1 MNNHTLMQRIAI
13 VFAVL
18 LWFSPSW
25 IFAQNLIVN
34 GDFEQ
39 GNSGFSSKYRYVSP
53 YYNNLPVG
61 IPDTCYT
68 VDNKSRG
75 HGIGWLGWPDVYGYL
90 GSADNPNKYMLVNG
104 WGTTDAPNKYVWKQQ
119 VNVTSQTNYTF
130 KCWVC
135 NLSQSYWPITANP
148 SQIRIK
154 INGNWVGPAVTLD
167 INNHD
172 FQQITRTW
180 PSGDVSGQVY
190 IEIYDVYTQDPF
202 DGDDFGLDHISFVPD
217 VLYSVTANDDPDNSV
232 CLNQTVAIPVLN
244 NDTIMPAGNNNNV
257 TLSIIT
263 PLNQINGTTT
273 MPTISNNNIIYYNYN
288 DASYT
293 GNTTSFQYKVTWH
306 GLTSIATVQIT
317 LNRPPTVGS
326 ISDIVPASVC
336 APYTFSLSPPDINSY
351 GSDLIPSGCG
361 WQMQINGQ
369 WGAVPNPIEYEHN
382 GCSIRYRALNGCGAN
397 NSNAVQLTVNAIPIV
412 PDITAPAGIC
422 AGLSFDLTTPSVTWR
437 HNDPST
443 CWGSWEIQIGGV
455 WDSLINNNIP
465 FDYNGCN
472 IRYKARNGCCE
483 EGEYIYSNQVAVTVY
498 STDLIDEGELTACD
512 AITHHGVQCNQSG
525 PYTSDTIIN
534 GCTVPVSWYFNLGE
548 EFIALP
554 EEIQTCDSYYWW
566 RTHKTYETSGNY
578 DTTIVSGNPMICDS
592 TFSLHLTINHAPVF
606 TEQLESPNPIEVC
619 SSLGVLNVSAPSFEN
634 GGTPHWEYATSENGP
649 WIDDGF
655 DPTAFNLDYGSYWL
669 RRAVINDCTDEP
681 VTSNPVQFYVSE
693 PPVISIVSGQMPDSI
708 CAGDI
713 LDLPDV
719 TVDFRNKD
727 QVGGQQW
734 QMADSQEGPYWLYPA
749 MPIND
754 DCWIQYIAQ
763 NSCGIDTLGPVHV
776 SVISV
781 DDQYPDPILGCDT
794 VWFDGNYY
802 MRDTVI
808 DRVIGD
814 FCQYT
819 IHNSIV
825 VNHSDRPETNPDLI
839 EEVTWCHD
847 EYFWH
852 GRTYYRSDDL
862 QVDRWYT
869 SNIHGCDSIREL
881 RLRFGTANEIWNN
894 NQFGCD
900 SYTWHVND
908 TTSYTY
914 YYDEDQPH
922 ILDTVF
928 IPGVGDDCDTYYYL
942 DLIMG
947 KIWEAS
953 ESPCD
958 TIPICSGEDYNGVFY
973 SEDIIVYDTLS
984 ASTHCDSIVSR
995 YLSIIRPIETTDN
1008 IANCVLPYMWYS
1020 QDQYHLFVEDGEEY
1034 TASLTSLVTGCDS
1047 IVTIH
1052 FNLLPEITLPTK
1064 DTLVCEPFALPDG
1077 QIVNNSDLWS
1087 YTIHSLDECDTIVPI
1102 QVEFIQTDTL
1112 IDEPISAC
1120 NSYTF
1125 EGNDYLPGFYPIYYD
1140 TVFASNG
1147 CISSVH
1153 LLNLTVKDSE
1163 QMGTI
1168 SGNANVYV
1176 ASSLISGI
1184 YRYEIDTEGLAGPAT
1199 WSLSN
1204 PDWQIIEQGDVFCR
1218 VFVTTPGNATLTAH
1232 FNVEECGEMERS
1244 FEINAVFYGMDD
1256 YQGVDVHIFPNPTKG
1271 SVTIETEGIESLRL
1285 IDMMGQ
1291 VLETREYD
1299 RSDCVTLNLSTYTP
1313 SVYLFEIKTVYGVV
1327 KKRLILCR

>member
-1 MNNHTLMQRIAI
+1 MQRIAI
-13 VFAVL
+13 VFTVL
-18 LWFSPSW
+18 LWFLPSW

-68 VDNKSRG
+68 VDNKSTD

-190 IEIYDVYTQDPF
+190 IEIYDVYTQDPS

-232 CLNQTVAIPVLN
+232 CLNQTVAIPVLDNDVIMPSGN
-244 NDTIMPAGNNNNV
+244 NDNV

-336 APYTFSLSPPDINSY
+336 APYTFSLSSPDINSY

-361 WQMQINGQ
+361 WQIRIGGQ
-369 WGAVPNPIEYEHN
+369 WGPIPNPIEYEHN
-382 GCSIRYRALNGCGAN
+382 GCSIRYRAENGCGSN
-397 NSNAVQLTVNAIPIV
+397 NSNTVQLTVNAAPIV
-412 PDITAPAGIC
+412 PNITAPDGIC
-422 AGLSFDLTTPSVTWR
+422 EGQTLVLTP
-437 HNDPST
+437 P
-443 CWGSWEIQIGGV
+443 
-455 WDSLINNNIP
+455 NNIQWRYHDMDSCSGCWQVYLDDAWQDISGNSIP
-465 FDYNGCN
+465 SISYNTYNGCH
-472 IRYKARNGCCE
+472 IRYKAHNGCDD
-483 EGEYIYSNQVAVTVY
+483 GYSNEVAITVY
-498 STDLIDEGELTACD
+498 STQPVDLGDVTFCQEGYFHGVWCSQDGQLYGYDSTTVNNCTIHVSWMFHLNEEYNILPQTADACD
-512 AITHHGVQCNQSG
+512 EFPWTQNGMTYNASGV
-525 PYTSDTIIN
+525 YYD
-534 GCTVPVSWYFNLGE
+534 TVPNPNPVE
-548 EFIALP
+548 
-554 EEIQTCDSYYWW
+554 CDDVYVL
-566 RTHKTYETSGNY
+566 N
-578 DTTIVSGNPMICDS
+578 
-592 TFSLHLTINHAPVF
+592 LTINHAPVF

-669 RRAVINDCTDEP
+669 RRAVINGCTDEP

-808 DRVIGD
+808 DRVTGD

-852 GRTYYRSDDL
+852 GRTYYRSEEL

-900 SYTWHVND
+900 SYTWYVND
-908 TTSYTY
+908 TTSRIY
-914 YYDEDQPH
+914 YYDENQPH
-922 ILDTVF
+922 ICDTVF

-995 YLSIIRPIETTDN
+995 YLSIIQPIETTDN

-1077 QIVNNSDLWS
+1077 QIVDQSDLYK
-1087 YTIHSLDECDTIVPI
+1087 YTIHSLDNCDTIVPI
-1102 QVEFIQTDTL
+1102 QVDFIQTDTL
-1112 IDEPISAC
+1112 IDDISAC

-1153 LLNLTVKDSE
+1153 LLNLTVNDSE
-1163 QMGTI
+1163 QMGNI

-1184 YRYEIDTEGLAGPAT
+1184 YQYEIDREGLMGVVT
-1199 WSLSN
+1199 WSLSDTN
-1204 PDWQIIEQGDVFCR
+1204 WQIVEEGYDFCR
-1218 VFVTTPGNATLTAH
+1218 VLVTMPGTAILTAH

-1244 FEINAVFYGMDD
+1244 FVINATFYGVDD
-1256 YQGVDVHIFPNPTKG
+1256 HQEVDVRIFPNPTRNT
-1271 SVTIETEGIESLRL
+1271 VTIEAESIEGLRL
-1285 IDMMGQ
+1285 INTMGQ
-1291 VLETREYD
+1291 VLEMRECNGVD
-1299 RSDCVTLNLSTYTP
+1299 SVMLNLSGYTP
-1313 SVYLFEIKTVYGVV
+1313 SVYLLEVKTVNGVA
-1327 KKRLILCR
+1327 KKRLVLYR